1 MECED
6 GFLVPKDPQN
16 VLLANFVIDKRIGKG
31 QFSEVYRAQSEIDNC
46 IVALKKVQVQKN
58 LFKKGTRLSFEP
70 DQTHSMPTASIQWIK
85 HCSNVG
91 PICFCWDMSESVY
104 CEIWVIFDGIS
115 VGTDFYVFECG
126 MYIYNFM
133 LLSSPMLW
141 LFDRW
146 ICFCMHNLLVIHSS
160 VMARFHW

>member
-58 LFKKGTRLSFEP
+58 LFKRGPAFPLNLIRHIQCRL
-70 DQTHSMPTASIQWIK
+70 QA
-85 HCSNVG
+85 
-91 PICFCWDMSESVY
+91 
-104 CEIWVIFDGIS
+104 
-115 VGTDFYVFECG
+115 
-126 MYIYNFM
+126 YN
-133 LLSSPMLW
+133 
-141 LFDRW
+141 R
-146 ICFCMHNLLVIHSS
+146 
-160 VMARFHW
+160 